1 MLAVQDRLAV
11 RRSRLAVRLAVQA
24 GVSAGARLPA
34 LPDMLPANPAEGRLA
49 VHVRLVVQDRLAV
62 LP

>member
-11 RRSRLAVRLAVQA
+11 RKSRLAVRLAVQV

-34 LPDMLPANPAEGRLA
+34 LPDMLPATSAEGRLRQA
-49 VHVRLVVQDRLAV
+49 GSARRASSAG
-62 LP
+62 